1 MIHNRKRR
9 VIGPRVIGPPPAE
22 DNRGAT
28 PERLRHAGRF
38 VERGNLGRGR
48 TGLVTMHDTPIERA
62 LARKVISQAQ
72 YTAAIKYRH
81 HWYRAGLASPLSS
94 VELNRIFATDMT
106 NYSGMAKTEAQVFH
120 RQRYREAVQHI
131 GMTGAAVVEQVV
143 CQEIS
148 LEQAGYKLGW
158 GGKSQAIAAAT
169 ERMKAALDRL
179 VELWGVG

>member
-1 MIHNRKRR
+1 MIRLRKRSAFR
-9 VIGPRVIGPPPAE
+9 PRVIQPPSA
-22 DNRGAT
+22 DDSRGAT
-28 PERLRHAGRF
+28 PERMRQAQGF

-48 TGLVTMHDTPIERA
+48 TGIVTMRDSPIERA
-62 LARKVISQAQ
+62 RARNVINQAQ
-72 YTAAIKYRH
+72 YTAAVKYRH

-94 VELNRIFATDMT
+94 VELNRIFAKDLTSF
-106 NYSGMAKTEAQVFH
+106 SGMARTEAQAFH
-120 RQRYREAVQHI
+120 RQRYREAVQYI
-131 GMTGAAVVEQVV
+131 GVIGASVVEQVA

-158 GGKSQAIAAAT
+158 GSKPQAIAAAT

>member
-1 MIHNRKRR
+1 
-9 VIGPRVIGPPPAE
+9 VIVPPTT
-22 DNRGAT
+22 DDTRGIT
-28 PERLRHAGRF
+28 PERMRHAQGF

-48 TGLVTMHDTPIERA
+48 TGVVTMRDAPIERA
-62 LARKVISQAQ
+62 LARKVINQAH
-72 YTAAIKYRH
+72 YTAALKYRH
-81 HWYRAGLASPLSS
+81 HWYRAGLSSPLSS
-94 VELNRIFATDMT
+94 VELNRIFASDLT
-106 NYSGMAKTEAQVFH
+106 NFSGMAKTEAQVFH

-158 GGKSQAIAAAT
+158 GSKPQAIAAAT

-179 VELWGVG
+179 VELWGVS

>member
-1 MIHNRKRR
+1 MTRLRKRSAFR
-9 VIGPRVIGPPPAE
+9 PRVIQPSSPDDARGP
-22 DNRGAT
+22 T
-28 PERLRHAGRF
+28 PERMRHAQGF

-48 TGLVTMHDTPIERA
+48 TGVVTLRDSPIERA
-62 LARKVISQAQ
+62 RARNVISQAQ
-72 YTAAIKYRH
+72 YTAALKYRH

-106 NYSGMAKTEAQVFH
+106 SFSGMARTEAQVFH
-120 RQRYREAVQHI
+120 RQRYREAVQYI
-131 GMTGAAVVEQVV
+131 GVIGASVIEQVA
-143 CQEIS
+143 CHEIS

-158 GGKSQAIAAAT
+158 GSKPQAIAAAT

>member
-1 MIHNRKRR
+1 MTRLRKRSAFR
-9 VIGPRVIGPPPAE
+9 PRVIEPPSPDDTRGP
-22 DNRGAT
+22 T
-28 PERLRHAGRF
+28 PERIRRAQGF

-48 TGLVTMHDTPIERA
+48 TGVVTVRDSPIERA
-62 LARKVISQAQ
+62 RSRNVISQAQ
-72 YTAAIKYRH
+72 YTAALKYRH

-106 NYSGMAKTEAQVFH
+106 SFSGMARTEAQVFH

-131 GMTGAAVVEQVV
+131 GMIGASVVEQVA
-143 CQEIS
+143 CQEVS

-158 GGKSQAIAAAT
+158 GSKPQAIAAAT
-169 ERMKAALDRL
+169 ERMKSALDRL

>member
-1 MIHNRKRR
+1 MPKDSSSAAISEEG
-9 VIGPRVIGPPPAE
+9 V
-22 DNRGAT
+22 
-28 PERLRHAGRF
+28 
-38 VERGNLGRGR
+38 
-48 TGLVTMHDTPIERA
+48 LVSSPCVTARPIERA
-62 LARKVISQAQ
+62 RAGTVISQSQ
-72 YTAAIKYRH
+72 CTAALKYRH

-94 VELNRIFATDMT
+94 VELNRIFASDMT
-106 NYSGMAKTEAQVFH
+106 SFSGMARTEAQVFH

-131 GMTGAAVVEQVV
+131 GMIGASVLEQVA

-158 GGKSQAIAAAT
+158 GSKPQAIAAAT